1 MLAVKS
7 ILAEQDEIPV
17 LIFDEI
23 DTGIG
28 GVLAG
33 EVSKALYSLSATHQ
47 VLCISHLHQIASA
60 ADHHY
65 LVSKRTADGRTV
77 TEVSRLDDRQRT
89 IEIARMLGGE
99 SQISLKHA
107 EQLLKEN
114 RKML

>member
-7 ILAEQDEIPV
+7 ILAKQDEIPV

-33 EVSKALYSLSATHQ
+33 EVSKALYALSYTHQ

-65 LVSKRTADGRTV
+65 LVSKKSINGRTV
-77 TEVSRLDDRQRT
+77 TEVRELDYEQRT
-89 IEIARMLGGE
+89 AEIARMLGGE
-99 SQISLKHA
+99 SQISIQHA
-107 EQLLKEN
+107 KELLKEN
-114 RKML
+114 SRR